1 MLSDFCYI
9 IVMWYWVCESVT
21 DVQKKYG
28 GSGAKPP
35 RKIWTFILKEIKIFR
50 FLQDV
55 TIYFEKKVPLFKGG
69 VIKSISQISKYPL
82 FKGGVY

>member
-1 MLSDFCYI
+1 MLSDSCYI
-9 IVMWYWVCESVT
+9 IVMWCWVCESVT

-28 GSGAKPP
+28 GSGAKLP
-35 RKIWTFILKEIKIFR
+35 RKIWTFILKEIKILG

-69 VIKSISQISKYPL
+69 LLNDP
-82 FKGGVY
+82 VYVT